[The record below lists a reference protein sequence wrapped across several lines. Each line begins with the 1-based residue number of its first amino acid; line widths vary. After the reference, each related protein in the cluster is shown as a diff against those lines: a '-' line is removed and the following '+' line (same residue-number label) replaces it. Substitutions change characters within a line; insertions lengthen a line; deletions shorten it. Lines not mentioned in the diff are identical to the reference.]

1 MQKKFIALAVAG
13 LVSGAAFAQSNVTI
27 YGVVDA
33 GYVLGSG
40 DNAIGEK
47 VKTGG
52 IQTGILAGSRIGFK
66 GEEGLGNGLK
76 AIFTLEYAL
85 TFDENSGIGNTNN
98 GTSGGVVLDSRQTFV
113 GLSSAKLGTLTAGRQ
128 YLPGYGATI
137 RNSSSA
143 AQFDPQ
149 SILSANAGNT
159 ITPNSGARANNSIAY
174 MSPNFSGFTGSAV
187 YSFGENVTSTVAE
200 NNNRTDN
207 GTIALGA
214 NYANGPLNLD
224 LVYQSRQN
232 RVDAVNNDLDDIN
245 EWYLGGAYD
254 FKVVKLMASYQN
266 ANNKFTDVKNKIWQV
281 GAAAPIGVNGTFMA
295 GYSRLSWNSNFA
307 DNSDSKAWSLAY
319 KHALSKRTALYA
331 GYVRV
336 NNDDNAVSA
345 RMIGQTSNVAGG
357 GGAAA
362 TIGGDAITANGEK
375 NSAVFAGLNHS
386 F

>member
-76 AIFTLEYAL
+76 AVFTLEYAL
-85 TFDENSGIGNTNN
+85 TFDENSGIGNTSN
-98 GTSGGVVLDSRQTFV
+98 GTNGGALLNSRQTFV

-128 YLPGYGATI
+128 YLPGYGAAI
-137 RNSSSA
+137 RNSSSG

-149 SILSANAGNT
+149 SILSANAGST
-159 ITPNSGARANNSIAY
+159 ITPNSGARASNSIAY
-174 MSPNFSGFTGSAV
+174 TSPNFSGFTASAA
-187 YSFGENVTSTVAE
+187 YAFGENVTSTAAE

-254 FKVVKLMASYQN
+254 FKVVKLVASYQN

-281 GAAAPIGVNGTFMA
+281 GAAAPIGANGTFMA
-295 GYSRLSWNSNFA
+295 GYSRLTWNSNFA

-357 GGAAA
+357 SAAN
-362 TIGGDAITANGEK
+362 IGTDAFTGNGEK